1 MSFKLSLQY
10 HEHLNPKL
18 WDGNALKKD
27 VKDKLLEIAKKWQEY
42 AKIPDSAV
50 HDIVI
55 TGGNVNRNYTDL
67 SDIDVHFLIDTKPI
81 PIKDPDLLSDYMK
94 AKKDLW
100 AQNHDI
106 RVKGYPIELYAQDVN
121 QETPASQGVYSILN
135 NKWVVESENLHLN
148 FDNDFSLKAKVKEQM
163 RKIDSVIDNQ
173 ESLETAKSVKRKITE
188 LRGESIKKSGEFAI
202 PNLIFKELRNN
213 GYLQKIS
220 DYISTRE
227 DKALSLES
235 LQQQ

>member
-1 MSFKLSLQY
+1 MIKLSLQY
-10 HEHLNPKL
+10 HEDLNPKL
-18 WDGNALKKD
+18 WDGNDLKKD
-27 VKDKLLEIAKKWQEY
+27 VREKLLEIAKKWQEY
-42 AKIPDSAV
+42 ARIPDSAV

-67 SDIDVHFLIDTKPI
+67 SDIDVHFLIDVKQI
-81 PIKDPDLLSDYMK
+81 PIKDPELLSDYMK

-100 AQNHDI
+100 SKNHDI
-106 RVKGYPIELYAQDVN
+106 KVKGYPIELYAQDVN
-121 QETPASQGVYSILN
+121 QETPASQGVFSILN
-135 NKWVVESENLHLN
+135 NQWVVESENLHLN
-148 FDNDFSLKAKVKEQM
+148 FDNDFSLRAKVKEQM

-173 ESLETAKSVKRKITE
+173 ESLETAKMVKRKITE

-202 PNLIFKELRNN
+202 PNLIFKSLRNN

-235 LQQQ
+235 RQH

>member
-1 MSFKLSLQY
+1 MSIKLSLQY
-10 HEHLNPKL
+10 HDELNPKL
-18 WDGNALKKD
+18 WVENDLKED
-27 VKDKLLEIAKKWQEY
+27 VRQKLLEIAKKWQEF

-81 PIKDPDLLSDYMK
+81 PIKDPELLEDYMK

-100 AQNHDI
+100 AKNHDI
-106 RVKGYPIELYAQDVN
+106 KVKGYPIELYAQDIN
-121 QETPASQGVYSILN
+121 KETPTSQGVFSILN
-135 NKWVVESENLHLN
+135 NQWVVEPENLHLN
-148 FDNDFSLKAKVKEQM
+148 FDNDFNLRAKVREHM
-163 RKIDSVIDNQ
+163 RKIDSVLDNQ
-173 ESLETAKSVKRKITE
+173 ESLETAKTVKRKITE

-202 PNLIFKELRNN
+202 PNLVFKELRNN

-220 DYISTRE
+220 DYISERE
-227 DKALSLES
+227 DKQLSLES
-235 LQQQ
+235 LQRR